1 MYAFYFCREEAQK
14 LRKYRGG
21 LLKTT
26 KAGSG
31 NGELLPRDKEKENGS
46 GCPGGRTDRCF
57 LAGKFSWNKTKKS
70 FSLISCAINRFQ
82 GRHGR

>member
-1 MYAFYFCREEAQK
+1 MYYEITCKVFCIIFLFFREEAQK

-31 NGELLPRDKEKENGS
+31 NGELLPRDKEKESGS

-57 LAGKFSWNKTKKS
+57 LAGKVTK
-70 FSLISCAINRFQ
+70 I
-82 GRHGR
+82 

>member
-1 MYAFYFCREEAQK
+1 MTNSHNILFFREEAQK

-31 NGELLPRDKEKENGS
+31 NGELLPRDKEKEESGS

-57 LAGKFSWNKTKKS
+57 LAGKFS
-70 FSLISCAINRFQ
+70 
-82 GRHGR
+82 